1 MNRRMVW
8 STMLVLV
15 ATVAGCHRH
24 GAKIP
29 SVPVPASCASNK
41 DMDGLSCDLYQWKDG
56 ASVMFVDQRVGS
68 YGDGIVKG
76 LSSTDRSEVHEAS
89 GNSLHWELTRTAGQ
103 AVELTIK
110 NCDTT

>member
-1 MNRRMVW
+1 
-8 STMLVLV
+8 
-15 ATVAGCHRH
+15 
-24 GAKIP
+24 
-29 SVPVPASCASNK
+29 
-41 DMDGLSCDLYQWKDG
+41 
-56 ASVMFVDQRVGS
+56 MFVDQRVGS